1 MMYLYLVPR
10 VMFNF
15 KLRKAYSKL
24 RVMDNLDLLSLR
36 LNLHKLVVA
45 LTLLDNMKLQL
56 VHKVMFDFIV
66 HEVYSELRVM
76 NNLVL
81 FVRRELNNKVQ
92 MTDALY
98 QNKLLEI
105 FTSLRLKMYH
115 RTKDLLLKR

>member
-1 MMYLYLVPR
+1 M
-10 VMFNF
+10 MFNF
-15 KLRKAYSKL
+15 KLRTGVQQAEGDGQLGS
-24 RVMDNLDLLSLR
+24 SLAATQPAQVSCGP
-36 LNLHKLVVA
+36 H
-45 LTLLDNMKLQL
+45 LLDNMKLQL

-66 HEVYSELRVM
+66 REVYSELRVM